1 MKLNKNTIS
10 SKLTLAIAKG
20 RIFEEAQELL
30 ERSGI
35 KILEYSSK
43 SRKLTFDTN
52 HKNIQVLVVRAG
64 DVPT

>member
-1 MKLNKNTIS
+1 MKLNKNIIS
-10 SKLTLAIAKG
+10 SNLTLAIAKG

-35 KILEYSSK
+35 KILDYSFK

-52 HKNIQVLVVRAG
+52 HKNIQVLVVNFY
-64 DVPT
+64 VL